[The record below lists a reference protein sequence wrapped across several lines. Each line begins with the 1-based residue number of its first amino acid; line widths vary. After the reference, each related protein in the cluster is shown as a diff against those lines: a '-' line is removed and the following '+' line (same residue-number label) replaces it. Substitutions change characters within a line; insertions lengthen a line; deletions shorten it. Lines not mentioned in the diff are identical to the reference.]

1 MSNIMSIAF
10 LFFVF
15 VYMFGLAFA
24 VDLLWLLKIIPI
36 GLLAWAALNAGSSKV
51 RSILLTAL
59 FFSACGD
66 LLLAFDLFIYG
77 VAAFLLAQLSYA
89 IIFKSYWQG
98 IYNRWQLSLL
108 LIIYMLVMVWL
119 LIPNL
124 GDLQLPVM
132 AYFLAIATMGL
143 LAVQS
148 SLPMRWAVM
157 GAVLF
162 IISDSFIA
170 INKFISPFPF
180 ESYWIMS
187 SYYAAQFML
196 VTGFI
201 KSAKQ
206 Q

>member
-1 MSNIMSIAF
+1 
-10 LFFVF
+10 
-15 VYMFGLAFA
+15 
-24 VDLLWLLKIIPI
+24 
-36 GLLAWAALNAGSSKV
+36 
-51 RSILLTAL
+51 
-59 FFSACGD
+59 
-66 LLLAFDLFIYG
+66 
-77 VAAFLLAQLSYA
+77 
-89 IIFKSYWQG
+89 
-98 IYNRWQLSLL
+98 
-108 LIIYMLVMVWL
+108 MVWL

-132 AYFLAIATMGL
+132 AYFLAIAAMGL

-170 INKFISPFPF
+170 INKFISPFTF